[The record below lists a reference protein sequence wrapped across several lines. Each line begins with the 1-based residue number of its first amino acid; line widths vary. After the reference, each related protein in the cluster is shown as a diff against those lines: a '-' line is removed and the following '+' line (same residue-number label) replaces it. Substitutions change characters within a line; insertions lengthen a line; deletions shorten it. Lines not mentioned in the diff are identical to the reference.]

1 MLLLDWAKLDLFVG
15 FRGCLGRVLLFREK
29 VFVAGCALTGLSS
42 FGFPVDT
49 VAKPILIERA
59 EDKLA

>member
-1 MLLLDWAKLDLFVG
+1 MLVYGAKLDLFYG
-15 FRGCLGRVLLFREK
+15 LWRCLRWCLLFRKE
-29 VFVAGCALTGLSS
+29 VFIAGCTVTGLFS

-49 VAKPILIERA
+49 VGKPILIERA